1 MFDDDFSGF
10 TGPGADLNHDGKV
23 DFAEYDNDCHDFN
36 SIYGN
41 KQSGGKVPKTTGGF
55 WNWFKWQGCSTWIIG
70 LLIALSI
77 PAPIGPVLLVIIGI
91 AFVIMLIT
99 A

>member
-1 MFDDDFSGF
+1 MSDHDFHDFSS
-10 TGPGADLNHDGKV
+10 PGSDLNHDGKL

-41 KQSGGKVPKTTGGF
+41 KRSNGNVPKTTGGF
-55 WNWFKWQGCSTWIIG
+55 FNWLKWQGCSTWIIG

-91 AFVIMLIT
+91 VFVIMLIT